1 MQQQPTLKRSI
12 TPLMLWGL
20 GVGYVISGMFF
31 GWNLGLEKGGSYGFA
46 VATLLIMILYACFTF
61 GYAELA
67 CAIPKAGGAFDYA
80 NKALGIRWGFIAGI
94 SQNIEFIFAPPAIAL
109 GIGSYLHIFL
119 PQFSP
124 LAIAIGAYLF
134 FTAINI
140 YGVQLAAKFEL
151 SVTLISLVSLL
162 IFAIICL
169 PYFSWKA
176 FSSNSLPQGWQ
187 GSFASIPFAIWF
199 FLGIEGVANMAEET
213 INPKKTLLRGFG
225 AALLTLI
232 IVCILS
238 FAASVG
244 INGWEKIVYD
254 AAGNV
259 SDAPLPLALAQVLPS
274 DSFIHNA
281 FVIAGVAGLVASF
294 HGIILSAGRAN
305 YEFSKMK
312 CFPAVFGKIHP
323 QFQTPANAL
332 LLNMFLGISILLTGK
347 TAEIITIAV
356 FAALCLYILSMFSLI
371 VLRKNM
377 PLLERPFVVPF
388 YPYSPILAIFIGTL
402 SLLTMAWYNPILFTI
417 FISVVIFCFLVFIFI
432 NRNKV

>member
-1 MQQQPTLKRSI
+1 
-12 TPLMLWGL
+12 MLWGL

-187 GSFASIPFAIWF
+187 GSFASIPFAT
-199 FLGIEGVANMAEET
+199 G
-213 INPKKTLLRGFG
+213 PRP
-225 AALLTLI
+225 
-232 IVCILS
+232 C
-238 FAASVG
+238 VG
-244 INGWEKIVYD
+244 
-254 AAGNV
+254 
-259 SDAPLPLALAQVLPS
+259 
-274 DSFIHNA
+274 
-281 FVIAGVAGLVASF
+281 
-294 HGIILSAGRAN
+294 
-305 YEFSKMK
+305 
-312 CFPAVFGKIHP
+312 
-323 QFQTPANAL
+323 
-332 LLNMFLGISILLTGK
+332 
-347 TAEIITIAV
+347 
-356 FAALCLYILSMFSLI
+356 
-371 VLRKNM
+371 
-377 PLLERPFVVPF
+377 
-388 YPYSPILAIFIGTL
+388 
-402 SLLTMAWYNPILFTI
+402 
-417 FISVVIFCFLVFIFI
+417 
-432 NRNKV
+432 

>member
-1 MQQQPTLKRSI
+1 
-12 TPLMLWGL
+12 MLWGL

-46 VATLLIMILYACFTF
+46 IATLLIIILYACFTF

-67 CAIPKAGGAFDYA
+67 CAIPKAGGVFDYA
-80 NKALGIRWGFIAGI
+80 NKALGIRWGFIAGL

-124 LAIAIGAYLF
+124 LTIAIGAYLF

-151 SVTLISLVSLL
+151 GVTVISLLALL
-162 IFAIICL
+162 VFAIICL
-169 PYFSWKA
+169 PFFSWKA
-176 FSSNSLPQGWQ
+176 FSSNPLPQGWQ

-213 INPKKTLLRGFG
+213 INPKKTLLLGFG

-254 AAGNV
+254 NAGNV
-259 SDAPLPLALAQVLPS
+259 SDAPLPLALAQVLQS
-274 DSFIHNA
+274 NSYIHTI
-281 FVIAGVAGLVASF
+281 FVIAGIAGLIASF

-323 QFQTPANAL
+323 RFQTPANAL
-332 LLNMFLGISILLTGK
+332 LLNMFLGICILLTGK

-356 FAALCLYILSMFSLI
+356 FAALSLYILSMYSLI
-371 VLRKNM
+371 VLRQKM
-377 PLLERPFVVPF
+377 PFLERPFLVPF
-388 YPYSPILAIFIGTL
+388 YPYSPIIAISIGL
-402 SLLTMAWYNPILFTI
+402 VCLIAMVWYNLILFTI
-417 FISVVIFCFLVFIFI
+417 FISIIFFCFLIFIFI
-432 NRNKV
+432 NRNKF

>member
-1 MQQQPTLKRSI
+1 
-12 TPLMLWGL
+12 
-20 GVGYVISGMFF
+20 
-31 GWNLGLEKGGSYGFA
+31 
-46 VATLLIMILYACFTF
+46 
-61 GYAELA
+61 
-67 CAIPKAGGAFDYA
+67 
-80 NKALGIRWGFIAGI
+80 
-94 SQNIEFIFAPPAIAL
+94 
-109 GIGSYLHIFL
+109 
-119 PQFSP
+119 
-124 LAIAIGAYLF
+124 
-134 FTAINI
+134 
-140 YGVQLAAKFEL
+140 
-151 SVTLISLVSLL
+151 
-162 IFAIICL
+162 
-169 PYFSWKA
+169 
-176 FSSNSLPQGWQ
+176 
-187 GSFASIPFAIWF
+187 
-199 FLGIEGVANMAEET
+199 
-213 INPKKTLLRGFG
+213 
-225 AALLTLI
+225 
-232 IVCILS
+232 
-238 FAASVG
+238 
-244 INGWEKIVYD
+244 VYD

-402 SLLTMAWYNPILFTI
+402 SLLTMAWYNSVLFTI